1 MSLFTIES
9 IESDKGEEELW
20 RRMKAGDDGAREEL
34 IVAYRPLVFWLAGK
48 FNVPSSVK
56 QDLIQEGM
64 IALIN
69 SADRFE
75 HERGL
80 RFSTFA
86 WHRIRGQM
94 INMLDRGEHK
104 APVPI
109 SDEIIEHWTA
119 PVYDEDSETWMCV
132 EESIKK
138 LPPRESEI
146 ISAIFKDGKDPKE
159 IASELGLD
167 ISHIYR
173 LRRNAVA
180 RLKEIYAIK

>member
-1 MSLFTIES
+1 MSLSAIENDFN
-9 IESDKGEEELW
+9 EDELW
-20 RRMKAGDDGAREEL
+20 RRMAAGDDDAREAL

-48 FNVPSSVK
+48 FNVLSSVK

-69 SADRFE
+69 SVDRFE
-75 HERGL
+75 YARGL
-80 RFSTFA
+80 KFSTFA

-94 INMLDRGEHK
+94 INMLERGEHK
-104 APVPI
+104 APAPI

-119 PVYDEDSETWMCV
+119 PVYDEDDEIWMSV

-138 LPPRESEI
+138 LPKRESEI
-146 ISAIFKDGKDPKE
+146 ISAIFKDGKEPKE

-173 LRRNAVA
+173 LKRNAVA
-180 RLKEIYAIK
+180 HLREIYAIK

>member
-1 MSLFTIES
+1 MFHSVTDNNFN
-9 IESDKGEEELW
+9 EEELW
-20 RRMKAGDDGAREEL
+20 RRNQAGDDDAREAI

-48 FNVPSSVK
+48 FNVTSSVK

-64 IALIN
+64 LALIN
-69 SADRFE
+69 SVDRFE
-75 HERGL
+75 CERGIK
-80 RFSTFA
+80 FSTFA

-94 INMLDRGEHK
+94 INMIERSELK
-104 APVPI
+104 APTPV
-109 SDEIIEHWTA
+109 SDEIIERAFTQI
-119 PVYDEDSETWMCV
+119 YNEDNEIWMSV

-138 LPPRESEI
+138 LPKRESEI

-159 IASELGLD
+159 IARELGLD

-180 RLKEIYAIK
+180 HLKEICAIK

>member
-1 MSLFTIES
+1 MMSLSAIENDLN
-9 IESDKGEEELW
+9 EDELW
-20 RRMKAGDDGAREEL
+20 QRNQTGDEDAREAL

-64 IALIN
+64 VALIN
-69 SADRFE
+69 SVDRFE
-75 HERGL
+75 YERGL
-80 RFSTFA
+80 KFSTFA

-94 INMLDRGEHK
+94 INMIERGEHK
-104 APVPI
+104 APAPAP
-109 SDEIIEHWTA
+109 DEIIERLTA
-119 PVYDEDSETWMCV
+119 PAYDEDNEIWMCI

-138 LPPRESEI
+138 LPKRESEI
-146 ISAIFKDGKDPKE
+146 ISAIFKEGKEPKE

-180 RLKEIYAIK
+180 HLKELYAIK

>member
-9 IESDKGEEELW
+9 DHKEKELW
-20 RRMKAGDDGAREEL
+20 RRMEAGDDGAREEL

-75 HERGL
+75 YERGL
-80 RFSTFA
+80 KFSTFA

-94 INMLDRGEHK
+94 INMLERGEYK
-104 APVPI
+104 APDPAP
-109 SDEIIEHWTA
+109 DEIIERWAA
-119 PVYDEDSETWMCV
+119 PIYDEDSETWMSV

-138 LPPRESEI
+138 LPKRESEI
-146 ISAIFKDGKDPKE
+146 ISAIFKDGKEPRE

-180 RLKEIYAIK
+180 RLKKIYAIK

>member
-1 MSLFTIES
+1 MSLSTIDNNFNE
-9 IESDKGEEELW
+9 DELW
-20 RRMKAGDDGAREEL
+20 RSTEAGDDSARETI

-48 FNVPSSVK
+48 FNVNKSVK

-64 IALIN
+64 LALIN
-69 SADRFE
+69 SVDRFE
-75 HERGL
+75 YERGIK
-80 RFSTFA
+80 FSTFA

-94 INMLDRGEHK
+94 INMLERSEYK

-109 SDEIIEHWTA
+109 PDEIIDHWMT
-119 PVYDEDSETWMCV
+119 PVYDEDNEIWMCV

-138 LPPRESEI
+138 LPKRESEI
-146 ISAIFKDGKDPKE
+146 ISAIFKDGKEPKE

-167 ISHIYR
+167 VSHVYR

-180 RLKEIYAIK
+180 NLKKLYAIK

>member
-1 MSLFTIES
+1 MN
-9 IESDKGEEELW
+9 
-20 RRMKAGDDGAREEL
+20 AGDDDAREAL

-56 QDLIQEGM
+56 QDLVQEGM

-69 SADRFE
+69 SVDRFE
-75 HERGL
+75 YERGL
-80 RFSTFA
+80 KFSTFA

-94 INMLDRGEHK
+94 INMIERSENK
-104 APVPI
+104 APAPI
-109 SDEIIEHWTA
+109 SDELIELSLDSVH
-119 PVYDEDSETWMCV
+119 DEDDDMWMSV

-138 LPPRESEI
+138 LPKRESEI
-146 ISAIFKDGKDPKE
+146 ISAIFKDGKEPKE

-180 RLKEIYAIK
+180 RLREIYAIK

>member
-1 MSLFTIES
+1 MSLSVT
-9 IESDKGEEELW
+9 DNCLNEEELW
-20 RRMKAGDDGAREEL
+20 QRNSAGDDDAREAI

-48 FNVPSSVK
+48 FNVPASIK

-64 IALIN
+64 LALIN
-69 SADRFE
+69 SVDRFE
-75 HERGL
+75 YERGYK
-80 RFSTFA
+80 FSTFA

-94 INMLDRGEHK
+94 INMIDRGEHK
-104 APVPI
+104 APAPV
-109 SDEIIEHWTA
+109 SDEIIECWTDPA
-119 PVYDEDSETWMCV
+119 YDEDSEIWMSV

-138 LPPRESEI
+138 LPKRESEI
-146 ISAIFKDGKDPKE
+146 ISAIFKEGKDPKE
-159 IASELGLD
+159 IATELGLD

>member
-1 MSLFTIES
+1 MSLSTI
-9 IESDKGEEELW
+9 DNDFNEEELW
-20 RRMKAGDDGAREEL
+20 HSAESGDDSAREAI

-48 FNVPSSVK
+48 FNVNTSVK

-64 IALIN
+64 LALIN
-69 SADRFE
+69 SVDRFE
-75 HERGL
+75 YERGIK
-80 RFSTFA
+80 FSTFA

-94 INMLDRGEHK
+94 INMLARSENK

-109 SDEIIEHWTA
+109 PDEIISNWMA
-119 PVYDEDSETWMCV
+119 PVYDEDNEIWMCV

-138 LPPRESEI
+138 LPKRESEI
-146 ISAIFKDGKDPKE
+146 ISAIFKDGKEPKE

-167 ISHIYR
+167 ISHVYR

-180 RLKEIYAIK
+180 HLKEIYAIK

>member
-1 MSLFTIES
+1 MFPSTIE
-9 IESDKGEEELW
+9 KGFIEEELW
-20 RRMKAGDDGAREEL
+20 QRHHAGDDDARETI

-64 IALIN
+64 LALIN
-69 SADRFE
+69 SVDRFE
-75 HERGL
+75 YERGIK
-80 RFSTFA
+80 FSTFA

-94 INMLDRGEHK
+94 INMIERGEHK
-104 APVPI
+104 APAPM
-109 SDEIIEHWTA
+109 SDEIIERWIA
-119 PVYDEDSETWMCV
+119 PVYDEDHEIWMSV
-132 EESIKK
+132 EESISK
-138 LPPRESEI
+138 LPKRESEI
-146 ISAIFKDGKDPKE
+146 ISAIFKDGKEPKE

-180 RLKEIYAIK
+180 HLKEIFAIK